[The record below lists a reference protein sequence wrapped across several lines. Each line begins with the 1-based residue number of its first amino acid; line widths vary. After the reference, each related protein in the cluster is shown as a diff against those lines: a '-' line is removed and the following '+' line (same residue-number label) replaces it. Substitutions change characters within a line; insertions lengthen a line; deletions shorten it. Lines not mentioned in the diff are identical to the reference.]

1 MENGINLEET
11 EEKKL
16 KKKLENGREKKH
28 HGVRKWQ

>member
-16 KKKLENGREKKH
+16 KKKLENGREKNTM
-28 HGVRKWQ
+28 V